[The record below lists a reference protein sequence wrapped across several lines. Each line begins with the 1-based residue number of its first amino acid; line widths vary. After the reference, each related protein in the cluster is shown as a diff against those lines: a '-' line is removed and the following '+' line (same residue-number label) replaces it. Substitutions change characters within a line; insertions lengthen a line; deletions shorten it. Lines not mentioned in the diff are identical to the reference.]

1 MSATRTTT
9 GVVARWN
16 NMPLYWRILIALI
29 IGLLLGLIL
38 GPLAAMSAMPEQE
51 FMKLNAFV
59 KLAVALSTYALQ
71 ALTGLSKVI
80 LQLLGALAPPLIL
93 IAVTHVLMTTEIS
106 GRTARRLA
114 KLLLLNTTV
123 AILIGLGVANVMK
136 PGAWAKPVAAKQ
148 SEASQT
154 ETAQAPH
161 TAGKTQKPA
170 VSPVELLV
178 QNVPRSLLGPL
189 GDQSNIIG
197 VIFIAIAFGVGLRPV
212 KDKEIRNVQDV
223 VEIAYS
229 VLLKVLHWI
238 IALVPLG
245 VLAVVAKVVALEG
258 FGPFKAMG
266 AFILAVLIAL
276 ALQTLWYLIRIR
288 LFSWVSPFEVLRQ
301 MRDALVMAFSTDS
314 STATMPVT
322 YACLKE
328 KVGVREES
336 ASLGALVG
344 ANFNNDGTAL
354 YEAMSALFISQ
365 LIGQNLSLTQQL
377 IVILTSIIASV
388 GAAGIPEAGLVTMTL
403 VFTAVGLPVEYIAL
417 LLTVDWFL
425 DRCRTTINVLG
436 DVNVSCLLDG
446 RTRQIVPVAV
456 AESGSA

>member
-1 MSATRTTT
+1 MSATRTPT

-29 IGLLLGLIL
+29 IGLVLGLIL
-38 GPLAAMSAMPEQE
+38 GPLAAMATLPEQE
-51 FMKLNAFV
+51 FLKLNALV

-71 ALTGLSKVI
+71 ALAGLSKII

-114 KLLLLNTTV
+114 GLLLLNTTV

-136 PGAWAKPVAAKQ
+136 PGAWAKPATPKQ
-148 SEASQT
+148 TEVSQT
-154 ETAQAPH
+154 KDAAVPQA
-161 TAGKTQKPA
+161 AGKTQKPA

-178 QNVPRSLLGPL
+178 QNVPRSILGPL

-212 KDKEIRNVQDV
+212 KDKQIRNVQDV

-276 ALQTLWYLIRIR
+276 SLQTLWYLIRIR
-288 LFSWVSPFEVLRQ
+288 LFSWVSPFDVLRQ

-336 ASLGALVG
+336 ASMGALVG

-365 LIGQNLSLTQQL
+365 MIGQNLSLTQQL

-446 RTRQIVPVAV
+446 RTRQIVPSAA
-456 AESGSA
+456 AESGAA